1 MNTDEKIGTGFD
13 QTNDEITIDLKAVFQ
28 AIYQKIW
35 LIIACAVIGGVL
47 AGIFTAAFVTPTYSA
62 SSMIYIY
69 SKTTSIT
76 SLADLQIGSQL
87 AVDFQIVARTRE
99 VMEKVI
105 EKLDLNTSYEE
116 LLGQVNIYSPTGSHI
131 LRIDV
136 THSDPY
142 AAADISNAVADEL
155 RERIA
160 DVMNTDMPSV
170 VERAVVPQ
178 WQSSPNLTGN
188 VITATLAAGVIAAGV
203 IAVANLLD
211 DTIKTDADITRYLGL
226 NTLAM
231 IPQDRSRKSDT
242 TDKRKKTSRKKSK
255 R

>member
-1 MNTDEKIGTGFD
+1 MNTEEKMNNSFD
-13 QTNDEITIDLKAVFQ
+13 QLNDEIVIDLRAVFQ
-28 AIYQKIW
+28 AIIQKIW
-35 LIIACAVIGGVL
+35 LIIACAVAGGIL
-47 AGIFTAAFVTPTYSA
+47 AGIYTTAFVTPTYSA

-87 AVDFQIVARTRE
+87 AVDFQIVAKTRE
-99 VMEKVI
+99 VMESVI
-105 EKLDLNTSYEE
+105 EKLDLNTTYEE
-116 LLGQVNIYSPTGSHI
+116 LLGHVNIYSPTSSHI

-136 THSDPY
+136 THTDPY

-160 DVMNTDMPSV
+160 DVMNTDMPSM

-178 WQSSPNLTGN
+178 WQSSPNLSGN
-188 VITATLAAGVIAAGV
+188 VISAALVVGFISAAV
-203 IAVANLLD
+203 IAVMNLLD
-211 DTIKTDADITRYLGL
+211 DTIKTDADIARYLGL

-231 IPQDRSRKSDT
+231 IPQDRSRKQENN
-242 TDKRKKTSRKKSK
+242 DKRKKNSRKKS
-255 R
+255 RR

>member
-1 MNTDEKIGTGFD
+1 MNTEENMNNSFD
-13 QTNDEITIDLKAVFQ
+13 QLNDEIVIDLRAVFQ
-28 AIYQKIW
+28 AIIQKIW
-35 LIIACAVIGGVL
+35 LIIACAVVGGIL
-47 AGIFTAAFVTPTYSA
+47 AGIYTTAFVTPTYSA

-87 AVDFQIVARTRE
+87 AVDFQIVAKTRE
-99 VMEKVI
+99 VMESVI
-105 EKLDLNTSYEE
+105 EKLDLNTTYEE
-116 LLGQVNIYSPTGSHI
+116 LLGHVNIYSPTSSHI

-136 THSDPY
+136 THTDPY

-160 DVMNTDMPSV
+160 DVMNTDMPSM

-178 WQSSPNLTGN
+178 WQSSPNLSGN
-188 VITATLAAGVIAAGV
+188 VISAALVVGFISAAV
-203 IAVANLLD
+203 IAVMNLLD
-211 DTIKTDADITRYLGL
+211 DTIKTDADIARYLGL

-231 IPQDRSRKSDT
+231 IPQDRSRKQENN
-242 TDKRKKTSRKKSK
+242 DKRKKNSRKKS
-255 R
+255 RR

>member
-1 MNTDEKIGTGFD
+1 MNTEGNMNNSFD
-13 QTNDEITIDLKAVFQ
+13 VANDEITIDLKAVFQ
-28 AIYQKIW
+28 AVIQKIW
-35 LIIACAVIGGVL
+35 LIIACAVVGGIL
-47 AGIFTAAFVTPTYSA
+47 AGIITVAFVTPMYSA

-99 VMEKVI
+99 VMESVI
-105 EKLDLNTSYEE
+105 EKLDLNTTYEE
-116 LLGQVNIYSPTGSHI
+116 LLGHVNIYSPTSSHI

-136 THSDPY
+136 THADPY

-178 WQSSPNLTGN
+178 WQSSPSLGGN
-188 VITATLAAGVIAAGV
+188 VITAAFVVGFLAAAIIA
-203 IAVANLLD
+203 IMNLLD
-211 DTIKTDADITRYLGL
+211 DTIKTDADIARYLGL

-231 IPQDRSRKSDT
+231 IPQDRSRKPEN
-242 TDKRKKTSRKKSK
+242 TDKRKKNSRKQS
-255 R
+255 RR